1 MNNHYGKYRPDYE
14 LPKVTHILPITN
26 KLSVCIV
33 SILDPVIML
42 LHEDLTLHPVQGRSY
57 LSSVHQFLQ

>member
-14 LPKVTHILPITN
+14 LSKVTHILPITG

-33 SILDPVIML
+33 SILEKVDHPVIML
-42 LHEDLTLHPVQGRSY
+42 LH
-57 LSSVHQFLQ
+57 